1 MTIFVNLYTKCYEKS
16 HYNEIKYHMTLNIVF
31 SVDIFHWM
39 GMKSMNMEWISTAR
53 VDLKKNIQ

>member
-1 MTIFVNLYTKCYEKS
+1 
-16 HYNEIKYHMTLNIVF
+16 MTLNIVF